1 MGAKSGFRRPE
12 NRAGAFLRIAP
23 LLLIVFLSLAAAP
36 PASPQKKQND
46 KQKIDKTYQEWLDRD
61 VVYIIT
67 SDERK
72 EFLKLASNDARD
84 KFIQD
89 FWEIRNPNPGSPE
102 NSYKNEIYERIAYA
116 NAHFGAGANEEG
128 WRTDRGRTYITLG
141 PPQQKEV
148 HYAAAN
154 MFPLEIWFYNYNHPA
169 LPPAFYIM
177 FYKHEG
183 FGDFRFY
190 SPFVDGP
197 DKLVSGTEYINDYQ
211 GSIQAIQE
219 SVGPLVARLSQS
231 LIPGEPVDPS
241 QGRPGLSSDAMLATV
256 KGLANNPFTR
266 DDINRRRAMF
276 GTVSA
281 RLLIPG
287 QNLDVATLPVR
298 DSRGVTRVDYAMRFR
313 LPSDITIEPVAGGR
327 YSYNLQ
333 AQVRVYDAEKNN
345 RLIFS
350 QDENVKDIVDQQQ
363 FNEMKDRRVGYEGTL
378 PLPPGKFHIEFVLTD
393 WKNKKALQADKDVV
407 VPEIDPN
414 GVTIAGVLPFSA
426 VKPAEPGMEDIAPFT
441 LGGLTFTPLGTN
453 PLTLTE
459 DQQIKIAY
467 QIWARPQDPAN
478 YAGQKMTVEYAVGRP
493 ALAGASSSI
502 SEDIAK
508 DQFDPSGSLVSGK
521 QLPAADRPPGA
532 YLLSV
537 AINQPGQPGQPG
549 ASQRASS
556 TLPFSILPIG
566 EKPDV
571 WDFTAPTLQ
580 KDVETGVVDRERG
593 LCLLE
598 QGKADEARQ
607 WFRRALA
614 RNHADEISRAR
625 LVEAYYAR
633 KDYAAIESLYKDAGI
648 TDESDAG
655 TLLRIAEAF
664 DHTSGTSDAISIVES
679 ALPAHEE
686 DGTLYMA
693 LAGYYR
699 KAGDAKKAADAEAK
713 GKKLLAPAEAP
724 SH

>member
-1 MGAKSGFRRPE
+1 MGVKSGFRCTRSAV
-12 NRAGAFLRIAP
+12 RTFLGITP
-23 LLLIVFLSLAAAP
+23 LLLLALLSLAAAP
-36 PASPQKKQND
+36 PASPQKKPND
-46 KQKIDKTYQEWLDRD
+46 KQKLDKSYQEWLDRD

-67 SDERK
+67 SDEK
-72 EFLKLASNDARD
+72 KDFLKLTTNDARE

-89 FWEIRNPNPGSPE
+89 FWEIRNPTPGTPE
-102 NSYKNEIYERIAYA
+102 NSYKNEIYERISYA
-116 NAHFGAGANEEG
+116 NSHFGSGANEEG

-148 HYAAAN
+148 HYNASN

-197 DKLVSGTEYINDYQ
+197 DKLMSGTEYINDYQ

-219 SVGPLVARLSQS
+219 SVGPLVAQLSQS

-241 QGRPGLSSDAMLATV
+241 QGRPGLSSDSMLATV

-313 LPSDITIEPVAGGR
+313 QTSDITFEPVEGGH
-327 YSYNLQ
+327 YAYNLQ
-333 AQVRVYDAEKNN
+333 AQVRVYDVEKNN
-345 RLIFS
+345 QLIFE
-350 QDENVKDIVDQQQ
+350 QDRNVHDTIDQQQ
-363 FNEMKDRRVGYEGTL
+363 FNEMKDRRIGYEGIL
-378 PLPPGKFHIEFVLTD
+378 PLPPGKFHLEFILTD

-407 VPEIDPN
+407 VPEIGAT
-414 GVTIAGVLPFSA
+414 GVTLPGVLLFSE
-426 VKPAEPGMEDIAPFT
+426 VKPADPATAELSPFT
-441 LGGLTFTPLGTN
+441 IGGLTFIPLGTN

-459 DQQIKIAY
+459 DQPIKIAY
-467 QIWARPQDPAN
+467 QLWAKPQAPEN

-493 ALAGASSSI
+493 ALAGVSSTL
-502 SEDIAK
+502 SEDIEK

-521 QLPAADRPPGA
+521 QLPPFDKPPGA

-537 AINQPGQPGQPG
+537 AVNQPG
-549 ASQRASS
+549 AAQRAAS
-556 TLPFSILPIG
+556 TLPFSVAPG
-566 EKPDV
+566 PARPDV
-571 WDFTAPTLQ
+571 WDMTDPALQ
-580 KDVETGVVDRERG
+580 KDAETGVIYRERA

-607 WFRRALA
+607 WFRLALA
-614 RNHADEISRAR
+614 HNHDDEISRAR
-625 LVEAYYAR
+625 LVEAYSER
-633 KDYAAIESLYKDAGI
+633 KDYAAVRALYKDAGA
-648 TDESDAG
+648 TNQSDAG
-655 TLLRIAEAF
+655 TILRIAEAL
-664 DHTSGTSDAISIVES
+664 DHTSGTSDAISLVES
-679 ALPAHEE
+679 SLPAHED
-686 DGTLYMA
+686 DGALYMA

-699 KAGDAKKAADAEAK
+699 KAGDAKKAADADAK
-713 GKKLLAPAEAP
+713 GKRLLTP
-724 SH
+724 SR